1 MHCNMTCRPARP
13 SGVHTQDV
21 VYSKPAQRVWAQQ
34 MYRSS
39 ALEGPGAHPEFA
51 MDRLAAFRP
60 RAYTLPEEN
69 GDEMPKLGDE
79 KPL

>member
-1 MHCNMTCRPARP
+1 
-13 SGVHTQDV
+13 
-21 VYSKPAQRVWAQQ
+21 